1 MKSHGVVRRLAEAV
15 ELRAV
20 IKGARTR
27 LILPL
32 LLLISSFLPAS
43 AVPFST
49 GDYVTYT
56 QDAWGDA
63 TSTAGH
69 LLALQIA
76 ALYPNGVEVGIP
88 GAAGNSMLF
97 SDEIAIYQY
106 LPQLNDEGVLTQD
119 LLDPLTSPS
128 GSFGAD
134 VLALKLDVDFADAG
148 LLGTAPVKFGDL
160 ILNDAP
166 YGNGTVRHM
175 LAEANNL
182 LGGGTS
188 MYSLG
193 VLPGEITNIVAAFNS
208 GTVSTWADAHF
219 QVPSGNPN
227 PVPEPPSIALLGVG
241 IAVLAFG
248 DRRRRRGARLAPEK
262 R

>member
-1 MKSHGVVRRLAEAV
+1 MKSHDVARRLAAA
-15 ELRAV
+15 LRSA

-32 LLLISSFLPAS
+32 LLLISYVLPAS

-56 QDAWGDA
+56 QDGWGDA

-69 LLALQIA
+69 LLALQLA
-76 ALYPNGVEVGIP
+76 TVYPLGVEVGIP

-97 SDEIAIYQY
+97 TDEIAIYQY

-128 GSFGAD
+128 GSFGGD
-134 VLALKLDVDFADAG
+134 VLALKLDVGFADAG

-166 YGNGTVRHM
+166 FIGVTVRQM
-175 LAEANNL
+175 LAEANFA
-182 LGGGTS
+182 LGGGSISPTEF
-188 MYSLG
+188 SL
-193 VLPGEITNIVAAFNS
+193 LTGEVTNLAASFNS
-208 GTVSTWADAHF
+208 GDVSVWAEDRLEIPE
-219 QVPSGNPN
+219 VSN
-227 PVPEPPSIALLGVG
+227 PVPEPPSIALLGIG
-241 IAVLAFG
+241 IAALAFG
-248 DRRRRRGARLAPEK
+248 DRRRRRSRV
-262 R
+262 